1 MAVKKSSTAKKEEVK
16 VEVTPT
22 VEVEETVE
30 VAEEVTEEVTVETEE
45 IEENKGLEV
54 DTTVVAEEP
63 KVKGNV
69 RVRMNKDHQCFI
81 GGEHYVLTAGQC
93 YNVPANVKEI
103 LNRAGLLAPL

>member
-1 MAVKKSSTAKKEEVK
+1 MAVKKTTANKEAEVK
-16 VEVTPT
+16 VEVTPI

-30 VAEEVTEEVTVETEE
+30 STEEVTVETEE

-54 DTTVVAEEP
+54 DTTPIAEEP

-69 RVRMNKDHQCFI
+69 RIRMNKDHSCFI

>member
-1 MAVKKSSTAKKEEVK
+1 MAVKKTTANKEAEVK

-22 VEVEETVE
+22 VEEETVE
-30 VAEEVTEEVTVETEE
+30 STEEVTVETEE

-54 DTTVVAEEP
+54 DTTPVAEEP

-69 RVRMNKDHQCFI
+69 RIRMNKDHSCFI